1 MVLAVQEQPAPAR
14 IILLPISTKRPPT
27 ADGFEIPAA
36 TVERIGLR
44 AVPCWVLIGEGNDFR
59 WPGPDLRPVPGRSAS
74 PFWLYGP
81 APFRFFEHVR
91 SAVIGRARLRRVAR
105 TS

>member
-14 IILLPISTKRPPT
+14 VILLPITTKQPGS
-27 ADGFEIPAA
+27 ADGFEVPAA
-36 TVERIGLR
+36 TVERLGLR

-59 WPGPDLRPVPGRSAS
+59 WPGPDLRILPSRSSS

-81 APFRFFEHVR
+81 VPFRFFERVR
-91 SAVIGRARLRRVAR
+91 SAVIGRARLRRVPR